1 MRTIVCQEPFVF
13 NIKNAE
19 KPKCHHGEALVRI
32 KRIGICGTDMHAFR
46 GNQPYFSYPRI
57 LGHELS
63 GIVEKVNCD
72 HSNIKV
78 GDRVSVLPYMEC
90 GECSACRLGK
100 TNCCSTLSVLGVHE
114 DGGMREYI
122 TVPVDHI
129 IETNNLSLDDA
140 AMIEP
145 LSIGA
150 HAVRRAHLRKG
161 EKVLVIGAGPI
172 GLAVMSFAALEGASV
187 VAMDINEER
196 LTFCENQIGVLD
208 SIVPNEQ
215 SRETLREIFNG
226 ELPETVFDA
235 TGNVHS
241 MNSSFQF
248 PEQGGKLVFV
258 GLVKEQITFSDPEFH
273 RKELTLF
280 SSRNATKDDFNYVK
294 ESLEKGRIN
303 ISKFITH
310 RSTFENLTSTFN
322 EWLKRDSNVIKAL
335 IEIE

>member
-1 MRTIVCQEPFVF
+1 MKSIVCHESYLFKMI
-13 NIKNAE
+13 NGE
-19 KPKCHHGEALVRI
+19 KPKCHPGEALVQI
-32 KRIGICGTDMHAFR
+32 KRIGICGTDLHAYR

-63 GIVEKVNCD
+63 GIVEKVNGD
-72 HSNIKV
+72 NSEIKV
-78 GDRVSVLPYMEC
+78 GDHVSVLPYLEC
-90 GECSACRLGK
+90 GECPACRSGK
-100 TNCCSTLSVLGVHE
+100 TNCCSTLSVLGVHQ

-122 TVPVDHI
+122 SVPADHL
-129 IETNNLSLDDA
+129 IETNKLTLDDA

-172 GLAVMSFAALEGASV
+172 GLAVMSFAKLEGATV
-187 VAMDINEER
+187 IAMDVNKER
-196 LTFCENQIGVLD
+196 LTFCKENIGIDDVIVANEE
-208 SIVPNEQ
+208 SIT
-215 SRETLREIFNG
+215 TLRKMFNG

-241 MNSSFQF
+241 MNSAFQY

-258 GLVKEQITFSDPEFH
+258 GLVNDQITFSDPEFH
-273 RKELTLF
+273 RKELTLL
-280 SSRNATKDDFNYVK
+280 SSRNATKEDFYFVK
-294 ESLEKGRIN
+294 QSLENGYIN

-310 RSTFENLTSTFN
+310 RCKFENMPSTFN
-322 EWLKRDSNVIKAL
+322 DWLNPDSNVIKAL
-335 IEIE
+335 VEI